1 MRKFVP
7 IVILSAVLIAFVIKE
22 HKERESEA
30 LTPTTD
36 QLAPATYRGLL
47 PAADCA
53 GINYMLTLNDS
64 IAGADTLFALRMV
77 YIEGDNNGGDI
88 TFDSRGRQQQFEL
101 DTKRG
106 YRLMPDDGDVATYL
120 VIENDSTLRMA
131 DSTLNCI
138 DSPFNYQLIRINE

>member
-7 IVILSAVLIAFVIKE
+7 TIILSAVLIAFVIKE
-22 HKERESEA
+22 HKEA
-30 LTPTTD
+30 LTSETN
-36 QLAPATYRGLL
+36 QLAPTTYRGLL

-53 GINYMLTLNDS
+53 GIDYMLTLNDS
-64 IAGADTLFALRMV
+64 IAGTDTLFALRMV

-138 DSPFNYQLIRINE
+138 DSPFNYQLIRTNE

>member
-1 MRKFVP
+1 MRKLVP
-7 IVILSAVLIAFVIKE
+7 TIILSAVLIAFVIKE
-22 HKERESEA
+22 HKEA
-30 LTPTTD
+30 LTSATS
-36 QLAPATYRGLL
+36 QLAPTTYRGLL

-53 GINYMLTLNDS
+53 GIDYILTLNDS

-138 DSPFNYQLIRINE
+138 DSPFNYKLVRINE

>member
-1 MRKFVP
+1 MRKLIP
-7 IVILSAVLIAFVIKE
+7 TIILSAVLIAFVIKE
-22 HKERESEA
+22 HKEA
-30 LTPTTD
+30 LTSETN
-36 QLAPATYRGLL
+36 QLAPTTYRGLL

-53 GINYMLTLNDS
+53 GIDYILTLNDS

-138 DSPFNYQLIRINE
+138 DSPFNYKLVRINE

>member
-1 MRKFVP
+1 MRKLVP
-7 IVILSAVLIAFVIKE
+7 AIILSAVLIAFVIKE
-22 HKERESEA
+22 HKEA
-30 LTPTTD
+30 LTPATD
-36 QLAPATYRGLL
+36 QLAPTTYRGLL

-88 TFDSRGRQQQFEL
+88 TFDSRGRQQLFEL

-138 DSPFNYQLIRINE
+138 DSPFNYKLVRINE

>member
-138 DSPFNYQLIRINE
+138 DSPFSYDLVRTNE

>member
-1 MRKFVP
+1 MRKLVP
-7 IVILSAVLIAFVIKE
+7 TIILSAVLIAFVIKE
-22 HKERESEA
+22 HKEA
-30 LTPTTD
+30 LTSETS
-36 QLAPATYRGLL
+36 QLAPTTYRGLL

-53 GINYMLTLNDS
+53 GIDYMLTLNDS
-64 IAGADTLFALRMV
+64 IVGSDTLFALRMV

-131 DSTLNCI
+131 DSTLNRI
-138 DSPFNYQLIRINE
+138 DSPFNYQLVRINE

>member
-1 MRKFVP
+1 MRKLIP
-7 IVILSAVLIAFVIKE
+7 TIILSAVLIAFVIKE
-22 HKERESEA
+22 HKEA
-30 LTPTTD
+30 LTSETS
-36 QLAPATYRGLL
+36 QLAPTTYRGLL

-53 GINYMLTLNDS
+53 GIDYILTLNDS

-138 DSPFNYQLIRINE
+138 DSPFNY

>member
-1 MRKFVP
+1 MRKFIP
-7 IVILSAVLIAFVIKE
+7 TIILSAVLIAFVIQE
-22 HKERESEA
+22 HKEA
-30 LTPTTD
+30 LTSETS

-53 GINYMLTLNDS
+53 GIDYILTLNDS
-64 IAGADTLFALRMV
+64 IVGADTLFALRMV

-88 TFDSRGRQQQFEL
+88 TFDSRGRQQLFEL

-138 DSPFNYQLIRINE
+138 DSPFNYKLIRINE

>member
-7 IVILSAVLIAFVIKE
+7 TIILSAVLIAFVIKE
-22 HKERESEA
+22 HKEA
-30 LTPTTD
+30 LTSETS
-36 QLAPATYRGLL
+36 QLAPTTYRGLL

-53 GINYMLTLNDS
+53 GIDYMLTLNDS
-64 IAGADTLFALRMV
+64 IAGTDTLFALRMV

-138 DSPFNYQLIRINE
+138 DSPFNYKLVRINE

>member
-1 MRKFVP
+1 MRKLVP
-7 IVILSAVLIAFVIKE
+7 TIILSAVLIAFVIKE
-22 HKERESEA
+22 HKEA
-30 LTPTTD
+30 LTSETNQFTPT
-36 QLAPATYRGLL
+36 TYRGLL

-53 GINYMLTLNDS
+53 GIDYILTLNDS

-88 TFDSRGRQQQFEL
+88 TFDSRGRQQQFKL

-138 DSPFNYQLIRINE
+138 DSPFNYKLVRTNE

>member
-1 MRKFVP
+1 
-7 IVILSAVLIAFVIKE
+7 
-22 HKERESEA
+22 
-30 LTPTTD
+30 
-36 QLAPATYRGLL
+36 
-47 PAADCA
+47 
-53 GINYMLTLNDS
+53 MLTLNDS

-138 DSPFNYQLIRINE
+138 DSPFNYKLIRINE

>member
-1 MRKFVP
+1 MRKLIP
-7 IVILSAVLIAFVIKE
+7 NIILSAILIAFVIKE
-22 HKERESEA
+22 HKEA
-30 LTPTTD
+30 LTSETN
-36 QLAPATYRGLL
+36 QLAPTTYRGLL

-138 DSPFNYQLIRINE
+138 DSPFSYKLVRINE

>member
-1 MRKFVP
+1 MRKFIP
-7 IVILSAVLIAFVIKE
+7 TIILSAILIAFVIQD

-30 LTPTTD
+30 LTPATD

-53 GINYMLTLNDS
+53 GIDYMLTLNDS

-88 TFDSRGRQQQFEL
+88 TFDSRGRQQLIEVG
-101 DTKRG
+101 TKRG
-106 YRLMPDDGDVATYL
+106 YRLMPDDGDVATY
-120 VIENDSTLRMA
+120 VTEVNDSTLRIV
-131 DSTLNCI
+131 DSTLNRI
-138 DSPFNYQLIRINE
+138 DSPFSYDLVRVAQ

>member
-1 MRKFVP
+1 MRKLVP
-7 IVILSAVLIAFVIKE
+7 TIILSAVLIAFVIKE
-22 HKERESEA
+22 HMEA
-30 LTPTTD
+30 LTSETNQFTPT
-36 QLAPATYRGLL
+36 TYRGLL

-53 GINYMLTLNDS
+53 GIDYILTLNDS

-138 DSPFNYQLIRINE
+138 DSPFNYKLVRINE

>member
-1 MRKFVP
+1 MRKLVP
-7 IVILSAVLIAFVIKE
+7 TIILSAVLIAFVIKE
-22 HKERESEA
+22 HKEA
-30 LTPTTD
+30 LTSKIS
-36 QLAPATYRGLL
+36 QLAPTTYRGLL

-53 GINYMLTLNDS
+53 GIDYMLTLNDS

-131 DSTLNCI
+131 DSTLNRI
-138 DSPFNYQLIRINE
+138 DSPFSYDLVRINE

>member
-1 MRKFVP
+1 MRKLVP
-7 IVILSAVLIAFVIKE
+7 TIILSTVLIAFVIQE
-22 HKERESEA
+22 HKEA
-30 LTPTTD
+30 LTSETS
-36 QLAPATYRGLL
+36 QLAPTTYRGLL

-53 GINYMLTLNDS
+53 GIDYMLTLNDS

>member
-1 MRKFVP
+1 MRKLVP
-7 IVILSAVLIAFVIKE
+7 TIILSAVLIAFVIQD
-22 HKERESEA
+22 HKEREA
-30 LTPTTD
+30 LTPATD

-53 GINYMLTLNDS
+53 GIDYMLTLNDS
-64 IAGADTLFALRMV
+64 IAGTDTLFALRMV

-131 DSTLNCI
+131 DSTLNRI
-138 DSPFNYQLIRINE
+138 DSPFSYDLVRVAQ

>member
-1 MRKFVP
+1 MRKLIPNIIFTA
-7 IVILSAVLIAFVIKE
+7 ILIAFVIQD
-22 HKERESEA
+22 HKEREA
-30 LTPTTD
+30 LTPATD
-36 QLAPATYRGLL
+36 QLAPATYRGVL
-47 PAADCA
+47 PAADCS
-53 GINYMLTLNDS
+53 GIDYTLTLNDS
-64 IAGADTLFALRMV
+64 IVGSDTLFALRMV

-138 DSPFNYQLIRINE
+138 DSPFNSKLVRTNE

>member
-1 MRKFVP
+1 MRKLVP
-7 IVILSAVLIAFVIKE
+7 TIILSAVLIAFVIKE
-22 HKERESEA
+22 HKEA
-30 LTPTTD
+30 LTSETS
-36 QLAPATYRGLL
+36 QLAPTTYRGLL

-53 GINYMLTLNDS
+53 GIDYILTLNDS

-138 DSPFNYQLIRINE
+138 DSPFNYKLVRINE

>member
-1 MRKFVP
+1 MRKLVP
-7 IVILSAVLIAFVIKE
+7 TIILSAVLIAFVIKE
-22 HKERESEA
+22 HKEA
-30 LTPTTD
+30 LTSETN
-36 QLAPATYRGLL
+36 QLAPTTYRGLL

-53 GINYMLTLNDS
+53 GIDYMLTLNDS
-64 IAGADTLFALRMV
+64 IAGTDTLFALRMV

-138 DSPFNYQLIRINE
+138 DSPFNYQLIRTNE

>member
-1 MRKFVP
+1 MRKLVP
-7 IVILSAVLIAFVIKE
+7 NIIFSAILIAFVIQD
-22 HKERESEA
+22 HKEREA
-30 LTPTTD
+30 LTPATD

-53 GINYMLTLNDS
+53 GIDYMLTLNDS

-138 DSPFNYQLIRINE
+138 DSPFSYDLVRVAQ

>member
-7 IVILSAVLIAFVIKE
+7 TIILSAVLIAFVIKE
-22 HKERESEA
+22 HKEA

-36 QLAPATYRGLL
+36 QLAPTTYRGLL

-53 GINYMLTLNDS
+53 GIDYMLTLNDS

-88 TFDSRGRQQQFEL
+88 TFDSRGRQQLFEL

-131 DSTLNCI
+131 DSTLNRI
-138 DSPFNYQLIRINE
+138 DSPFNYKLVRTNE

>member
-1 MRKFVP
+1 MRKLVP
-7 IVILSAVLIAFVIKE
+7 TIILSAVLIAFVIKE
-22 HKERESEA
+22 HKEA
-30 LTPTTD
+30 LTSETS
-36 QLAPATYRGLL
+36 QLAPTTYRGLL

-53 GINYMLTLNDS
+53 GIDYMLTLNDS

-88 TFDSRGRQQQFEL
+88 TFDSRGRQQLFEL

-138 DSPFNYQLIRINE
+138 DSPFNYKLVRTNE

>member
-7 IVILSAVLIAFVIKE
+7 TIILSAVLIAFVIKE
-22 HKERESEA
+22 HKEA
-30 LTPTTD
+30 LTSETS
-36 QLAPATYRGLL
+36 QLAPTTYRGLL

-53 GINYMLTLNDS
+53 GIDYILTLNDS

-131 DSTLNCI
+131 DSTLNRI
-138 DSPFNYQLIRINE
+138 DSPFNYKLVRTNE

>member
-1 MRKFVP
+1 MRKFIP
-7 IVILSAVLIAFVIKE
+7 TIILSAVLIAFVIKE
-22 HKERESEA
+22 HKEA
-30 LTPTTD
+30 LTSETS
-36 QLAPATYRGLL
+36 QLAPTTYRGLL

-53 GINYMLTLNDS
+53 GIDYILTLNDS

-88 TFDSRGRQQQFEL
+88 TFDSRGRQQLFEL

-138 DSPFNYQLIRINE
+138 DSPFNYKLVRINE